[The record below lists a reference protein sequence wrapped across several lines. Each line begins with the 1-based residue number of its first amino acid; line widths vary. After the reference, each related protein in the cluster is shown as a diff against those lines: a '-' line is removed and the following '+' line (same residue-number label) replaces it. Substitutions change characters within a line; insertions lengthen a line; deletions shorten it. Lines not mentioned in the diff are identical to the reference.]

1 MCRNIRTLFN
11 FQPSATA
18 TEVEAAAVQYVRKV
32 SGFRKPSRA
41 NLDAFD
47 EAVTAVASAT
57 TALLAAL
64 ETSAPPRNREVEAAR
79 AMARA
84 RARFG

>member
-11 FQPSATA
+11 FQPPATA

-47 EAVTAVASAT
+47 EAVAAVASAT